1 MCHKLEQSGAKKYIS
16 FKKGPKWFYQMKMG
30 NLWIQLLQAKSL
42 EVITLILTTTKGWI
56 NQKKKINDL
65 PWTHWRTED
74 AEETATPKSEETSLF
89 KETQLRSAYLE

>member
-1 MCHKLEQSGAKKYIS
+1 MVLSNENGEPLDSAPASKELRSYYSHPYNNKRLDK
-16 FKKGPKWFYQMKMG
+16 P
-30 NLWIQLLQAKSL
+30 
-42 EVITLILTTTKGWI
+42 
-56 NQKKKINDL
+56 KKKINDL